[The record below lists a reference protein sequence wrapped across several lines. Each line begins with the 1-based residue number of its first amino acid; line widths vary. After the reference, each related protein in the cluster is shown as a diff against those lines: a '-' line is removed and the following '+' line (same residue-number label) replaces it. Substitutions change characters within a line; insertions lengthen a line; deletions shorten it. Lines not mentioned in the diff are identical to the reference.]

1 MKENLTPEELMET
14 TNDAVEATETTESE
28 VLENDTPETEV
39 LENDTP
45 EVTALAKKTSVN
57 PILIVLSIFFPIIG
71 IVLFFVKKK
80 ENKGIAKK
88 YLITALVGILIGC
101 IIVGATFAL
110 EHIAQKRYEEE
121 MAQKEGQFITTD
133 DGEAAIVVDGVPVI
147 IQGIDDGEED
157 FDKNDYDVVLT
168 SPSIEEAVSEIEEE
182 AKNSSDKEI
191 TEIK

>member
-14 TNDAVEATETTESE
+14 TNDAVEATEITESE
-28 VLENDTPETEV
+28 VLENDTPEAT
-39 LENDTP
+39 T
-45 EVTALAKKTSVN
+45 LAKKTSVN

-101 IIVGATFAL
+101 IVVGTTFTL
-110 EHIAQKRYEEE
+110 KHIAQKRYEQE
-121 MAQKEGQFITTD
+121 MVEKEGQFIVTD
-133 DGEAAIVVDGVPVI
+133 DGEDAIVIDGIPVI
-147 IQGIDDGEED
+147 IQDIDDGEED
-157 FDKNDYDVVLT
+157 FDKKDYDVVLT

-191 TEIK
+191 TEIE

>member
-14 TNDAVEATETTESE
+14 TNDAVETTETTESE
-28 VLENDTPETEV
+28 VLENDTLETEV

-45 EVTALAKKTSVN
+45 EVTTLAKKTSVN
-57 PILIVLSIFFPIIG
+57 PILIALSIFFPIIG

-80 ENKGIAKK
+80 ENKDVAKK

-101 IIVGATFAL
+101 IVVGATFTL
-110 EHIAQKRYEEE
+110 KHIAQKRYEQE
-121 MAQKEGQFITTD
+121 MIEKEGQFIVTD
-133 DGEAAIVVDGVPVI
+133 DGEDAIVIDGIPVI
-147 IQGIDDGEED
+147 IQDIDDGEED
-157 FDKNDYDVVLT
+157 FDKKDYDVILT

-191 TEIK
+191 SIK